1 MKQLF
6 STKLKIILVLTALVT
21 AALSVVAGLTNR
33 SLPDVLVQGLM
44 TPFRSAATTLT
55 NTVEKYYSYMF
66 RYEALEAE
74 NQVLKKQLS
83 EMQDTARQA
92 DATTRENERLR
103 KLNQLETTHESY
115 VMLDAYIIGWSST
128 DFTNV
133 LTINKGSNS
142 GITTNMCA
150 VTANG
155 EVVGLVTQ
163 VGPNYAEVKTVLD
176 STLEISSTISAS
188 GYNGMVSG
196 GYIRGNDKLLRMN
209 YLPSAAI
216 IRNNQQVVT
225 SGSTV
230 YPRGLV
236 VGSVVDAGF
245 EATGV
250 AKYALLEPAADIN
263 ALEQIFIITS
273 YTTDTGTT
281 IASSTLTDATT
292 DATTDASAETTA
304 ETTTP

>member
-1 MKQLF
+1 M
-6 STKLKIILVLTALVT
+6 
-21 AALSVVAGLTNR
+21 VA
-33 SLPDVLVQGLM
+33 
-44 TPFRSAATTLT
+44 
-55 NTVEKYYSYMF
+55 
-66 RYEALEAE
+66 
-74 NQVLKKQLS
+74 
-83 EMQDTARQA
+83 
-92 DATTRENERLR
+92 
-103 KLNQLETTHESY
+103 
-115 VMLDAYIIGWSST
+115 
-128 DFTNV
+128 
-133 LTINKGSNS
+133 
-142 GITTNMCA
+142 ITE
-150 VTANG
+150 NG

-163 VGPNYAEVKTVLD
+163 VGPNYAQVKTVLD

-281 IASSTLTDATT
+281 IASTTRTDATT